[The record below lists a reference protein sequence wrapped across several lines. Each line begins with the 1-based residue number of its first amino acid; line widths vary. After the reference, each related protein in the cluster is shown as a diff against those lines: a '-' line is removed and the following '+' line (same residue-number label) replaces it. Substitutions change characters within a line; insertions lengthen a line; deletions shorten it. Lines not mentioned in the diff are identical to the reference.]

1 MLKIQKL
8 EVVDVVVVVVHANNK
23 MYTLLKPLLMHV
35 LLFFLFPSMLKK

>member
-23 MYTLLKPLLMHV
+23 MYTLLKPPLMHV